1 LGRGDD
7 ALADLRKAIELD
19 PKCRDAAK
27 TDEDSAGLRDD
38 PEFRRL
44 VGLDE
49 EGVGDRD
56 G

>member
-1 LGRGDD
+1 MGRTDD
-7 ALADLRKAIELD
+7 AVADLRKAIE
-19 PKCRDAAK
+19 RDAKYRDMAK
-27 TDEDSAGLRDD
+27 RDEDLAGLRDD

-49 EGVGDRD
+49 EGEGAGD